1 MLKYNTESVEET
13 LKIGEKLGRL
23 LRRGNIV
30 CLSGDL
36 GAGKTA
42 FTQGM
47 AKGLEVSDYVTSP
60 TYTIINEYEGR
71 LPLYHFDVYRLNDVS
86 EMYELGYEEY
96 FFGDGVVVL
105 EWADVVRD
113 IIPRER
119 LWITILNT
127 KGDNS
132 REIIMEPTGEEYDN
146 IVKGME
152 HNENPGC

>member
-1 MLKYNTESVEET
+1 MLRLITESAEET
-13 LKIGEKLGRL
+13 SRIGEQLGRL
-23 LRRGNIV
+23 LHKGSII

-42 FTQGM
+42 FTKGI
-47 AKGLEVSDYVTSP
+47 AKGLEVEDYVTSP

-71 LPLYHFDVYRLNDVS
+71 LPLFHFDVYRLNDVE

-105 EWADVVRD
+105 EWADIVKD
-113 IIPRER
+113 IVPGER

-127 KGDNS
+127 KGDDS
-132 REIIMEPTGEEYDN
+132 REIIMEPTGEVYDN

-152 HNENPGC
+152 HNENPGR

>member
-1 MLKYNTESVEET
+1 MLKYNTHSVEET
-13 LKIGEKLGRL
+13 LIIGEKLGRL

-71 LPLYHFDVYRLNDVS
+71 LSLYHFDVYRLNDVS

-113 IIPRER
+113 IIPKER
-119 LWITILNT
+119 LWITILNN
-127 KGDNS
+127 KGGNS
-132 REIIMEPTGEEYDN
+132 REIIMEPTGEEYDK

-152 HNENPGC
+152 DNENPGC